1 LELVI
6 MSLGTNLGRLA
17 PVAFILLWSSGWVAA
32 EFGAMVSGPLTF
44 LVIRFAVA
52 ILFFAAIALVS
63 GARWPS
69 RRGELAH
76 TLFSGLLLHGG
87 YLGPVWWAIG
97 QGVPAGISGIIAGLQ
112 PLLTALAAPYVLGE
126 RLSAP
131 QRVGLVLGF
140 LGVSLA
146 VLPKLAHAGSGGIA
160 WFPVFVNVLGMV
172 SVTAGT
178 IYQKRYLQKV
188 DIRVV
193 ATLQY
198 VAALFAIL
206 PFAFLLETFHV
217 EFGWQFVA
225 VLAWSVLGTSVAA
238 ILLLLYLLSHGQVS
252 RVASLVYLVPPL
264 AAMQAFLFLG
274 EELTLLT
281 IAGTAIVVVGVYL
294 ANYKGREPAAPSP
307 AAE

>member
-1 LELVI
+1 
-6 MSLGTNLGRLA
+6 LA

-52 ILFFAAIALVS
+52 ILFFVAIAVLS
-63 GARWPS
+63 SARWPS
-69 RRGELAH
+69 NRAEFGH
-76 TLFSGLLLHGG
+76 TLFSGVLLHGG

-112 PLLTALAAPYVLGE
+112 PLLTALAAPYVLNE
-126 RLSAP
+126 RLSRM
-131 QRVGLVLGF
+131 QRIGLVLGF

-146 VLPKLAHAGSGGIA
+146 VLPKLMHAGSDGIS
-160 WFPVFVNVLGMV
+160 WFPVVINMLGMV
-172 SVTAGT
+172 SVTSGT

-188 DIRVV
+188 DIRVA

-198 VAALFAIL
+198 LAALVVIV

-217 EFGWQFVA
+217 QLGWQFFA

-238 ILLLLYLLSHGQVS
+238 ILLLLYLLGQGQVS

-264 AAMQAFLFLG
+264 AALQAFVFLHETLFP
-274 EELTLLT
+274 LT
-281 IAGTAIVVVGVYL
+281 IAGTAIVVAGVYL
-294 ANYKGREPAAPSP
+294 ANYKGKEPAAAPPP
-307 AAE
+307 AAQ

>member
-1 LELVI
+1 V
-6 MSLGTNLGRLA
+6 
-17 PVAFILLWSSGWVAA
+17 
-32 EFGAMVSGPLTF
+32 
-44 LVIRFAVA
+44 VA
-52 ILFFAAIALVS
+52 ILFFLAIALLS
-63 GARWPS
+63 GARWPKS
-69 RRGELAH
+69 RGELGH

-126 RLSAP
+126 RLGP
-131 QRVGLVLGF
+131 LQRLGLVLGF
-140 LGVSLA
+140 LGVALA
-146 VLPKLAHAGSGGIA
+146 VLPKLIQAGSGGIP
-160 WFPVFVNVLGMV
+160 WFPVLVNVLGMV

-188 DIRVV
+188 DIRVA

-198 VAALFAIL
+198 VAALVVII

-217 EFGWQFVA
+217 QFGWQFVA

-252 RVASLVYLVPPL
+252 RVAALVYLVPPL
-264 AAMQAFLFLG
+264 AALQAFLFLH
-274 EELTLLT
+274 EALSALT
-281 IAGTAIVVVGVYL
+281 IAGTAIVVAGVYL
-294 ANYKGREPAAPSP
+294 ANYKGREAVAPAPAAG
-307 AAE
+307 E

>member
-1 LELVI
+1 
-6 MSLGTNLGRLA
+6 MSFGSLA

-52 ILFFAAIALVS
+52 ILFFLAIALLS
-63 GARWPS
+63 GARWPKS
-69 RRGELAH
+69 RGELGH

-126 RLSAP
+126 RLGP
-131 QRVGLVLGF
+131 LQRLGLVLGF
-140 LGVSLA
+140 LGVALA
-146 VLPKLAHAGSGGIA
+146 VLPKLIQAGSGGIP
-160 WFPVFVNVLGMV
+160 WFPVLVNVLGMV

-188 DIRVV
+188 DIRVA

-198 VAALFAIL
+198 VAALVVII

-217 EFGWQFVA
+217 QFGWQFVA

-252 RVASLVYLVPPL
+252 RVAALVYLVPPL
-264 AAMQAFLFLG
+264 AALQAFLFLH
-274 EELTLLT
+274 EALSALT
-281 IAGTAIVVVGVYL
+281 IAGTAIVVAGVYL
-294 ANYKGREPAAPSP
+294 ANYKGKEPVAPSP
-307 AAE
+307 AAQ

>member
-1 LELVI
+1 
-6 MSLGTNLGRLA
+6 MSLGRLA

-52 ILFFAAIALVS
+52 ILFFVAIALLS
-63 GARWPS
+63 GARWPRS
-69 RRGELAH
+69 RAALGH
-76 TLFSGLLLHGG
+76 TLFSGVLLHGG

-126 RLSAP
+126 RLSRL
-131 QRVGLVLGF
+131 QRIGLMLGF

-146 VLPKLAHAGSGGIA
+146 VAPKLAHAGSGGIA

-188 DIRVV
+188 DIRVA

-198 VAALFAIL
+198 VAALFVIL

-252 RVASLVYLVPPL
+252 RVAALVYLVPPL
-264 AAMQAFLFLG
+264 AALQAFLFLG
-274 EELTLLT
+274 EELTALT

-294 ANYKGREPAAPSP
+294 ANYKGREPAAAPSP